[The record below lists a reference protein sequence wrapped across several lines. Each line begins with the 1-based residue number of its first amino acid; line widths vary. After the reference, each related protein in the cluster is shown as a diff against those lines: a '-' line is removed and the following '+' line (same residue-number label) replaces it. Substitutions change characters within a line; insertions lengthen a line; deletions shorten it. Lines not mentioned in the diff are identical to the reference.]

1 MMSKEQALYLKKR
14 KRNKL
19 IILLSQ
25 ISLLVTFIGLW
36 ELLSKYEL
44 INSFIFSSPSK
55 IILTLINLYKDH
67 NLFPHIYTTSMEVI
81 VSFSLST
88 ILGFILALF
97 FYIFPT
103 IKKIMDP
110 FITMINSLPKVAL
123 GPLIIIWLGANT
135 ESIIFMALLIN
146 LIVTFSTIL
155 NGFIKEFGDIYEL
168 EHYKDAIIEMD
179 GFGEK
184 SYENLIENIKKSS
197 HTTLPRLVYA
207 LGIANIGVANIR
219 VTIRKACNESQKTQQ
234 QQHAWRE

>member
-14 KRNKL
+14 KRNKS

-135 ESIIFMALLIN
+135 ESIIFSYYFQLILLF
-146 LIVTFSTIL
+146 LLF
-155 NGFIKEFGDIYEL
+155 
-168 EHYKDAIIEMD
+168 
-179 GFGEK
+179 
-184 SYENLIENIKKSS
+184 
-197 HTTLPRLVYA
+197 LPFL
-207 LGIANIGVANIR
+207 LF
-219 VTIRKACNESQKTQQ
+219 
-234 QQHAWRE
+234 

>member
-103 IKKIMDP
+103 IKK
-110 FITMINSLPKVAL
+110 
-123 GPLIIIWLGANT
+123 
-135 ESIIFMALLIN
+135 
-146 LIVTFSTIL
+146 
-155 NGFIKEFGDIYEL
+155 
-168 EHYKDAIIEMD
+168 
-179 GFGEK
+179 
-184 SYENLIENIKKSS
+184 
-197 HTTLPRLVYA
+197 
-207 LGIANIGVANIR
+207 
-219 VTIRKACNESQKTQQ
+219 
-234 QQHAWRE
+234 